1 MDFNWLDLVIGGVL
15 LISFVGALRNGVT
28 REVVR
33 LLALGLGVVGAMWGY
48 QRVADRLAPY
58 IADPQVAR
66 FAAFAGIVIACLIAG
81 AFIAW
86 ALVKLWG
93 MTGLRWFDRL
103 LGGAFGLVRG
113 LAVSTALVMGI
124 VAFSPV
130 AGAEETVASS
140 RLAPWVLHSA
150 RATSYLAPTALREAY
165 VSGFE
170 RVRAVWS
177 GAETE

>member
-1 MDFNWLDLVIGGVL
+1 MNFNWLDLVIGGVL

-33 LLALGLGVVGAMWGY
+33 LLALGLGVIGAMWGY

-58 IADPQVAR
+58 IAEPQMAR

-81 AFIAW
+81 AVVAW

-113 LAVSTALVMGI
+113 LAIATALVMGV

-130 AGAEETVASS
+130 AGAEQTVASS
-140 RLAPWVLHSA
+140 HLAPLVLHSA
-150 RATSYLAPTALREAY
+150 RAASYLAPTALRQSY

-177 GAETE
+177 GVDTQ